1 MIDHLD
7 EQIITEFFSDTLN
20 DEQRLF
26 IENHVHHCERCRKK
40 LEESAADDSLWEE
53 ASQFLSDDW
62 NPDLGESVDLRDL
75 KETPA
80 ESKAKQIALV
90 TKLLAPTDDPRS
102 MGRFGTYEILGVI
115 GFGGMGIVLKA
126 LDPSLNR
133 FVALKLLSPHLA
145 MNATAR
151 QRFAREAQAAAAV
164 IHENV
169 IEIYGVS
176 EFNGLPFFVMPL
188 VRGNSLQRRIESQGA
203 LRVSEILR
211 IGLQT
216 ANGLAAAHA
225 QGLVHRDIKPA
236 NILLM
241 DGVERVKITDF
252 GLARAVDDA
261 SLTCTGLIAGTP
273 QYMSPEQARGE
284 VSDFRSDLFSLGS
297 VMYAMAT
304 GRPPFRA
311 ETTYG
316 VLRCITDQN
325 PRSIREQNPEIPVW
339 LAEVIERLQ
348 SKDREQRFQTA
359 AEVAEVLAGLL
370 AQQQHPQ
377 KLPIT
382 SVSKTVPPPKVRVTA
397 LASHPKISGWAASIM
412 GLICLLVLIPMIAA
426 GIVIITSYQRL
437 RETST
442 RVADPVQSESR
453 ANLIQPGDW
462 FESDKRLNELESEFG
477 DLEKMNNDFWN

>member
-20 DEQRLF
+20 NEQRLF

-40 LEESAADDSLWEE
+40 LEESAADVSLWDE
-53 ASQFLSDDW
+53 ASQLLSDDW
-62 NPDLGESVDLRDL
+62 NQDIGESVDLRDL

-80 ESKAKQIALV
+80 ESKAKQVALV

-188 VRGNSLQRRIESQGA
+188 VRGSSLQRRIETQGA

-377 KLPIT
+377 KMPLPI
-382 SVSKTVPPPKVRVTA
+382 SRVIPPPKIHHGTTA
-397 LASHPKISGWAASIM
+397 SKRHSSAWASF
-412 GLICLLVLIPMIAA
+412 LIGFVALMIIVPVLVAGTLLLSQSRQQQKATPTA
-426 GIVIITSYQRL
+426 
-437 RETST
+437 
-442 RVADPVQSESR
+442 ADPVNLPSITEAPADNWSE
-453 ANLIQPGDW
+453 I
-462 FESDKRLNELESEFG
+462 ESSLEKLEQNFDELENS
-477 DLEKMNNDFWN
+477 NNNFWK